1 MLNLTDSS
9 FIIQRKHTVTFHHH
23 RIQHNMDWNRL
34 MSRLGEGGGA
44 AMGMGGRGGGETMLT
59 DK

>member
-1 MLNLTDSS
+1 
-9 FIIQRKHTVTFHHH
+9 
-23 RIQHNMDWNRL
+23 MDWNRL

-44 AMGMGGRGGGETMLT
+44 GMGMGGRGGGETLLT